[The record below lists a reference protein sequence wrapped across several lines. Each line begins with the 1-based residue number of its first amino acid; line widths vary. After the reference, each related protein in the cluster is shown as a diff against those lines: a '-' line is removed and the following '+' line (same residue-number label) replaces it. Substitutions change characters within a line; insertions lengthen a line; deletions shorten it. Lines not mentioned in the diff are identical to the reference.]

1 MSERNNVVVIF
12 VTAPDGKV
20 ADRIARTLVQE
31 RLVACVNILPGVRS
45 HYWWEGEVQ
54 ESSELLML
62 LKARKSDVQA
72 VANRVQELH
81 PYEVPE
87 VVAADVIG
95 GLPSYIDWIQ
105 AETDRR

>member
-12 VTAPDGKV
+12 VTAPDVRV
-20 ADRIARTLVQE
+20 ANRIAQTLVQE
-31 RLVACVNILPGVRS
+31 RLAACVNILPGVRS

-62 LKARKSDVQA
+62 LKARKTDVQA
-72 VANRVQELH
+72 VANRVRELH

-87 VVAADVIG
+87 VVAADIVG

-105 AETDRR
+105 AETEPR